1 MAIGGL
7 CLYISG
13 VFKNGRD
20 PGMLMKRRKETSRGG
35 KLEIFK
41 TVKLSIESNYRWVSE
56 P

>member
-1 MAIGGL
+1 MEVNLAIGGL

-35 KLEIFK
+35 NWKFL
-41 TVKLSIESNYRWVSE
+41 RQ
-56 P
+56 